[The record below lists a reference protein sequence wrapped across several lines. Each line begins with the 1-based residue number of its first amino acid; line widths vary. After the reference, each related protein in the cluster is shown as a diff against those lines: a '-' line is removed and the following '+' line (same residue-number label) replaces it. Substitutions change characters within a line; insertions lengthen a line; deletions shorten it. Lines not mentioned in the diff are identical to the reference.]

1 MDINM
6 KDVLSEELSLPST
19 LTESYNTGYTKV
31 SSIPNYNYF
40 LYLNVIKNNCSEIEE
55 QLNSFEMICNKESSK
70 ERLVNATRALCEAV
84 RNKITK
90 EIVPSTKRVR
100 NGESTD
106 HMNRHK
112 IGTAVKAKITK
123 LKTATGASA
132 TPNTSGGATP
142 SKPENKS
149 KEETQKEATIMQC
162 LDKILDTCNK
172 SEICYTIIDN
182 QKKLNKRFDFNK
194 YAQNNSYDIEECV
207 HGLCDF
213 IDTYDIP
220 YGTKYKVALENI
232 QYTFYKNSI
241 DCDKKTILESVTD
254 YFLLT
259 PEKLTENHITD
270 LKNTLKKVNGYSEND
285 INSLFIMK
293 ENTNNDYMNEFMNS
307 DVLDLSN
314 DFINNLIT
322 ESENKAK
329 DKKGEV
335 KKLIDEFKMIPKKT
349 PEALRSLIYKIYTK
363 DPNDIIDGTP
373 NLLGCI
379 RFLAILGGFS
389 AGIIPGLVVLCADYA
404 IKLTLSRKQVKK
416 LISQYNKELSKA
428 EKKLEKLKDEKAKA
442 RTEEYKE
449 SLEDAIYKLEDYEDN
464 LHQENEEI
472 FKDKDD
478 DKDDEDDIN
487 FESSILNSIDDVISI
502 SEKVDKISD
511 IDNNFIDMAIANCAH
526 KMDDE
531 CIITFTNI
539 STCKPDIINPNKLKN
554 VFDKRLKELRNTEN
568 RNYMLID
575 TINSSIWDLEHNT
588 IKKEEKC
595 CDAKTVKEDLDLIY
609 NIADC
614 LSNTS
619 YVNEVSITN
628 TLKLASINL
637 KKGIKSLSD
646 KEKILS
652 RNIDASVDSTI
663 KAAERSMQ
671 KGNREAV
678 IKGQLIPSASKVI
691 KGAIMTGAAWL
702 INPAVAVIGLLGTI
716 ACSKKA
722 QAKERQLILDEI
734 ETELKICE
742 KQIKIAEDKDDMKA
756 YKNLLMTQ
764 RSLERQHQRIRYKMK
779 VDWGQAAQTHTS
791 DLGRMTTT
799 MKN

>member
-19 LTESYNTGYTKV
+19 LTESYNTGYDKI

-55 QLNSFEMICNKESSK
+55 QLNSFEMICNNESSK
-70 ERLVNATRALCEAV
+70 ERIINATKALCEAV
-84 RNKITK
+84 RNQITK

-100 NGESTD
+100 NGKSTD

-112 IGTAVKAKITK
+112 IGSAVKAKITK
-123 LKTATGASA
+123 LKTATGAGA
-132 TPNTSGGATP
+132 TPNTP
-142 SKPENKS
+142 DNKS
-149 KEETQKEATIMQC
+149 KEQTQKEATIMQC
-162 LDKILDTCNK
+162 LDRILDTCNK

-207 HGLCDF
+207 YGLCDF

-241 DCDKKTILESVTD
+241 DYDKKTILESVTD

-259 PEKLTENHITD
+259 PEKLTEGHIED
-270 LKNTLKKVNGYSEND
+270 LKITLESVNGYSESD
-285 INSLFIMK
+285 INSLYIMK
-293 ENTNNDYMNEFMNS
+293 ESKDTDYMNEFMNS
-307 DVLDLSN
+307 DVLDLS
-314 DFINNLIT
+314 DTFINNLIT
-322 ESENKAK
+322 ESENKATF
-329 DKKGEV
+329 KKGEV
-335 KKLIDEFKMIPKKT
+335 KKLIEEFKLVPKKT
-349 PEALRSLIYKIYTK
+349 ADGLRSLIYKIYTK
-363 DPNDIIDGTP
+363 DPEDIIDQTP

-379 RFLAILGGFS
+379 RFLVILGGFS
-389 AGIIPGLVVLCADYA
+389 AGVIPGLVVLCADYT
-404 IKLTLSRKQVKK
+404 IKLTLDRKQIKRVIAKYK
-416 LISQYNKELSKA
+416 KELEKT
-428 EKKLEKLKDEKAKA
+428 EKKLDRLKDEKTIE

-449 SLEDAIYKLEDYEDN
+449 SLDDAIYKLESYEDD

-472 FKDKDD
+472 FKDEDD
-478 DKDDEDDIN
+478 DNDDDDIN
-487 FESSILNSIDDVISI
+487 FESSILNAIEDVVSI

-511 IDNNFIDMAIANCAH
+511 IDNNFIDIAIANCAH

-531 CIITFTNI
+531 CIVTLTNI
-539 STCKPDIINPNKLKN
+539 STCKPNIVDPNKLKN
-554 VFDKRLKELRNTEN
+554 VFNKRLKELRSTEN
-568 RNYMLID
+568 KDYMLID
-575 TINSSIWDLEHNT
+575 TINSSIWDIEHNT
-588 IKKEEKC
+588 IKQEEKC

-652 RNIDASVDSTI
+652 KNVDVSVDATI
-663 KAAERSMQ
+663 KAAERSLQ
-671 KGNREAV
+671 NGNREAV
-678 IKGQLIPSASKVI
+678 IKGRLIPSASKVI
-691 KGAIMTGAAWL
+691 KWAITTGAAWL
-702 INPAVAVIGLLGTI
+702 INPAIAVIGLLGAI
-716 ACSKKA
+716 ACTKKI
-722 QAKERQLILDEI
+722 QAKERQLILDEL

-742 KQIKIAEDKDDMKA
+742 KQIRMAEDKDDMKA
-756 YKNLLMTQ
+756 YRNLLMTK

-779 VDWGQAAQTHTS
+779 VDWGQAAQTHTA